1 MRSSAAAA
9 LCKSVQPRRLVV
21 QKSPKQP
28 PAPGGGCT
36 VVRQGDVFCAI
47 VDASALSQASQPAAV
62 SGDPQVNPLF
72 SRKMLPLTRA
82 AADIRLRFLDGQ
94 TSWPAVD
101 NDKENSP

>member
-1 MRSSAAAA
+1 M
-9 LCKSVQPRRLVV
+9 
-21 QKSPKQP
+21 
-28 PAPGGGCT
+28 
-36 VVRQGDVFCAI
+36 RQGDVFCAI
-47 VDASALSQASQPAAV
+47 VDASALSQAASPRRSQETW
-62 SGDPQVNPLF
+62 QVNPLF

>member
-1 MRSSAAAA
+1 M
-9 LCKSVQPRRLVV
+9 
-21 QKSPKQP
+21 
-28 PAPGGGCT
+28 
-36 VVRQGDVFCAI
+36 
-47 VDASALSQASQPAAV
+47 DASALSQASQPAA
-62 SGDPQVNPLF
+62 SQETWQVNPLF